1 MHDQLLNAMSDAW
14 FNLQEA
20 IDEGEEEGIH
30 PIPFPRFLELFTP
43 WQEGE
48 L

>member
-1 MHDQLLNAMSDAW
+1 MHDQLLNAISE
-14 FNLQEA
+14 EA

-30 PIPFPRFLELFTP
+30 PIPFPRFLEIFKP